1 MTILK
6 DKGKYEQ
13 RRTDIFSVL
22 KIASDLYQ
30 YIVKGVLINVQKN
43 YVCSID
49 NQYDLFLFFHR
60 IGW

>member
-30 YIVKGVLINVQKN
+30 YIVKGVLINVQEN
-43 YVCSID
+43 YVCCID
-49 NQYDLFLFFHR
+49 NRYDLFLFFHS
-60 IGW
+60 IG